1 NIRVRDLDLGRTQQV
16 TLHLRIIEMRM
27 VKPDSHRSKKSIEI
41 DEAAIIYPVVQI
53 WAAALVEIHDDLET
67 VQQNVLLN
75 RVEDFRRLDCL
86 FRFALWRALSVRWA
100 LREGGCITLPRS

>member
-1 NIRVRDLDLGRTQQV
+1 
-16 TLHLRIIEMRM
+16 MRM

-86 FRFALWRALSVRWA
+86 FRFALWRALSGRRG
-100 LREGGCITLPRS
+100 LREEGCDTHPRSKLFATARSRVGAFDSNRRGRSR